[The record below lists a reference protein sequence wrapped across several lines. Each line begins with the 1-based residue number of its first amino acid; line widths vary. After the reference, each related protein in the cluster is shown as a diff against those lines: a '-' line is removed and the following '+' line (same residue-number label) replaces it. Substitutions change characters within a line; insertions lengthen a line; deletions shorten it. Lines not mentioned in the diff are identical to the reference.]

1 MYYIMFVQAS
11 LIKVKALY
19 DFIAEEQDEL
29 NFSAGDIIEVVDQPE
44 SFWWVGQLRGRT
56 GLFPTNYI
64 TPLWVHTVRIN
75 CVAICVYLI
84 YPWCLSWVLLLHRIQ
99 RFCVSCPAFQINSF
113 IILDLLITAMFQRIT
128 QMTHTDSMTVLQL
141 SFIPVV
147 MPHLCWLTF
156 ERCTPIKHKE

>member
-11 LIKVKALY
+11 LMKVKALY

-64 TPLWVHTVRIN
+64 TPL
-75 CVAICVYLI
+75 
-84 YPWCLSWVLLLHRIQ
+84 
-99 RFCVSCPAFQINSF
+99 
-113 IILDLLITAMFQRIT
+113 
-128 QMTHTDSMTVLQL
+128 
-141 SFIPVV
+141 
-147 MPHLCWLTF
+147 
-156 ERCTPIKHKE
+156 